1 MSITCFDDLLRAADA
16 QPEPQRLLLVFVT
29 AELPADASPAER
41 QRFEAGQGGAL
52 KPVLCVDKLPEE
64 LADFPTLR
72 AESAR
77 TGVAWELLFAAGLSG
92 RTGIAPS
99 PDEAEQ
105 PLKRMVA
112 AIESGSIGSFL
123 AFDRDGQTVAFY

>member
-92 RTGIAPS
+92 RAGIAPN

>member
-1 MSITCFDDLLRAADA
+1 MSITCFDDLLRAAHA

-52 KPVLCVDKLPEE
+52 KPVLCVDKLPQE
-64 LADFPTLR
+64 LADFPSLQ

-92 RTGIAPS
+92 RAGIAPN